1 MYKRLYNRNVKNI
14 MKYLI
19 ALMLLIQIITPAI
32 AASPGV
38 GLVYGMESDIVNSN
52 QNFCVIYGLYNPFDI
67 DSRISLAAEGAIGE
81 FVTSS
86 DSILVPSGIGKDDA
100 LSAKICYKT
109 PDLRTKK
116 CTIPF
121 ILCKYECEI
130 LEKSYKGQV
139 LASPTMP
146 SELEGSGSS
155 VGMSVAAPFT
165 LLVKCTDDG
174 YDYVPII
181 LLISGIFALILTII
195 FLKRI
200 SKKHGDDKKQRMQD
214 QWQSN
219 RSRPPIQPPIQPPQR
234 PPQPPQ
240 QPPQPQPYLP
250 QPQRPPQPLQQFR
263 PRL

>member
-1 MYKRLYNRNVKNI
+1 MCKSISKRPIALNNINVKKI

-19 ALMLLIQIITPAI
+19 ALVLLVQIITPSI

-38 GLVYGMESDIVNSN
+38 GLVYGMESDIVGSN
-52 QNFCVIYGLYNPFDI
+52 QNLCVIYGVYNPFEI
-67 DSRISLAAEGAIGE
+67 DSEIALDAEGKISE

-86 DSILVPSGIGKDDA
+86 DSVFVPAGTGKDEA
-100 LSAKICYKT
+100 LNAQICYKT

-121 ILCKYECEI
+121 ILCKYECDV
-130 LEKSYKGQV
+130 LEETYKGQV
-139 LASPTMP
+139 LASPAMP

-165 LLVKCTDDG
+165 LLVKCEGEG

-181 LLISGIFALILTII
+181 LLISGVFVLILTII
-195 FLKRI
+195 FLKRK
-200 SKKHGDDKKQRMQD
+200 SKKHVDDKKQRMMN

-219 RSRPPIQPPIQPPQR
+219 RSRPPIQPPIPPPQR

-240 QPPQPQPYLP
+240 QPTQPYLP
-250 QPQRPPQPLQQFR
+250 QPQNPQQFR
-263 PRL
+263 